1 MSIEVTNLV
10 HVYHPGTPIETKA
23 LDGVSFQAGKGE
35 WIAVVG
41 HTGSGKSTLAQH
53 LNGLLMAT
61 EGTVAVDGLNV
72 SPGDRSLRKVRQKV
86 GLVFQYPEQQLFE
99 ETVFKE
105 VSFGP
110 RNWGFPPRD
119 IQENVE
125 RSLSIA
131 GIGRDLFDASPFRLS
146 GGQKRR
152 VAIASVLA
160 SEPDY
165 LVLDEPTAGL
175 DSRGRESLLALL
187 TELRSLGKGIV
198 HITHDID
205 LALNYADIVL
215 VLDSGRSILWGPP
228 SLILEEL
235 LERDIS
241 GLVVPD
247 LVRFAGNLR
256 DIGLEV
262 PLAWDPLVI
271 ADAVSRSLKR

>member
-1 MSIEVTNLV
+1 MSIEVKNLV

-61 EGTVAVDGLNV
+61 EGSVAVDGLNV

-119 IQENVE
+119 IKENVE

>member
-1 MSIEVTNLV
+1 MSIEVKNLV

-61 EGTVAVDGLNV
+61 EGSVAVDGLNV

>member
-1 MSIEVTNLV
+1 MSIEVKNLV

>member
-1 MSIEVTNLV
+1 MSIQVKNLV